1 VQVKNIGIFLWLM
14 LSFFSMGGD
23 ALASKRRSRLQ
34 PEKIPFKIV
43 YETYR
48 ETYGRLN
55 WELFMIHADGSKA
68 VNLTLTPQVDEMY
81 PHASPDGSKIC
92 FVADERGKR
101 KKVRN
106 VYYMNI
112 DGSGR
117 VRVAN
122 NARQPCWSPD
132 GKTIAYLKGEYSR
145 YTTREYAT
153 TGLYFYDLESGKYRE
168 HPNKS
173 IKHLYAICWSP
184 DGKWFV
190 GAVQG
195 SMKYSDTIIAFEADG
210 EEVIDLKEWGVMGCR
225 PDLSRDGKKI
235 AWGETDWK
243 LCVADIDLEA
253 PMPWSTIANIRKVA
267 TCPRHFKVYHV
278 DISPD
283 GEYVAFS
290 WGPFKGGQ
298 QVGGDAEGWN
308 IYIADMTG
316 RRRRVT
322 FDGNHNKEADWVPI
336 PTQSLENQGGAKMTE
351 AVQEKEAE
359 RLQAIERTPDE

>member
-1 VQVKNIGIFLWLM
+1 MLRKCYFGGWCVQVKNIVIFFWLI
-14 LSFFSMGGD
+14 LSFFPTGGD
-23 ALASKRRSRLQ
+23 ALASKQRSRLQ

-43 YETYR
+43 HETYH

-55 WELFMIHADGSKA
+55 WELFMINADGSNP
-68 VNLTLTPQVDEMY
+68 VNLTLTPQVNEMY
-81 PHASPDGSKIC
+81 PHVSPDGSKIC
-92 FVADERGKR
+92 FVGDERGKS

-112 DGSGR
+112 NGSGR
-117 VRVAN
+117 VKVAN

-132 GKTIAYLKGEYSR
+132 GKTIAYLKGEYGR

-195 SMKYSDTIIAFEADG
+195 SMKYSDTIIAIEADG

-225 PDLSRDGKKI
+225 PDFSRDGKKI

-243 LCVADIDLEA
+243 LCVADIDLKA
-253 PMPWSTIANIRKVA
+253 PMPWSTISNIRKVA

-283 GEYVAFS
+283 GEYVTFS

-298 QVGGDAEGWN
+298 QVGGAAKGWN

-316 RRRRVT
+316 KRRKVT
-322 FDGNHNKEADWVPI
+322 FDGNHNKEPDWVPL
-336 PTQSLENQGGAKMTE
+336 PVESPENKGEAKMME
-351 AVQEKEAE
+351 PVEEKEG
-359 RLQAIERTPDE
+359 